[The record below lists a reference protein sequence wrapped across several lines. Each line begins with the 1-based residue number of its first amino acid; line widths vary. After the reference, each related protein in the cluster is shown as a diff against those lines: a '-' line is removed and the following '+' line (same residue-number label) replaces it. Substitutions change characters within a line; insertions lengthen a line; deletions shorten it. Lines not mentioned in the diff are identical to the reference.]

1 MTSTSSANRP
11 SKPRRTPRPHRP
23 RELREGRIRPAKSLG
38 QHFLTD
44 RSVVN
49 RIVEAAG
56 IGPETVVVE
65 VGPGLGHMTER
76 LVEAAGRVIAVEV
89 DAKLAQRLREKL
101 PAENLSVVSAD
112 VLKTDPE
119 TLLSDAGVASGTPY
133 IVVANLP
140 YNIGAAV
147 LRHFLESEWPPRSLI
162 VMLQREVAQSITA
175 GPGAMSVVGV
185 ANQVYATTKRLF
197 SVSPRAFYPPPKV
210 TSAVIRLDV
219 RETPLIAPAERVHF
233 FRVLRAGFSTPRKQL
248 RNSLAN
254 GLDVSL
260 DRASAAIFAARIDP
274 RLRPQDLQLEDW
286 LRLAR
291 RVEA

>member
-1 MTSTSSANRP
+1 
-11 SKPRRTPRPHRP
+11 
-23 RELREGRIRPAKSLG
+23 
-38 QHFLTD
+38 
-44 RSVVN
+44 
-49 RIVEAAG
+49 
-56 IGPETVVVE
+56 
-65 VGPGLGHMTER
+65 MTER

-219 RETPLIAPAERVHF
+219 RETPLIAPEERVHF